1 MPGGSA
7 IGQGPGPI
15 TSSDLVGYQPLQV
28 GGVTFGGGTVSTSS
42 ATPYAATPYVPPA
55 WTGTELIVVGLVLAL
70 VLLAIWWS
78 GRSK

>member
-15 TSSDLVGYQPLQV
+15 TSSDVVGYQPLQV

-42 ATPYAATPYVPPA
+42 ATPYVHPA

>member
-1 MPGGSA
+1 
-7 IGQGPGPI
+7 
-15 TSSDLVGYQPLQV
+15 L
-28 GGVTFGGGTVSTSS
+28 TFGGGTVSTSS
-42 ATPYAATPYVPPA
+42 ATPYVHPA